1 MFRNFTENVTEKLYW
16 KGTPDY
22 TFFVESLQTATSEMS
37 SKNQNSSTG

>member
-1 MFRNFTENVTEKLYW
+1 MFRKFTENLTEKLYW

-22 TFFVESLQTATSEMS
+22 TFLVEFRQTATAEMS